1 MRCWQA
7 NFDVLQV
14 HAADLIVFA
23 LDEPDR
29 NEQQDKEN
37 RRMNPAMH
45 PEHDDITVQMWL
57 EIDQIIQTNRP
68 IAGSIIA
75 TLRQCQEVVG
85 YLPVELLDYIS
96 AGLNLSPSDVYGV
109 ASFYALFSMEP
120 KGRHTIKLCL
130 GTACYVKGIKEV
142 MSRIE
147 NEFSISEGGTTE
159 DRRFSLE
166 GVRCLGACGLAPVM
180 VIGED
185 THGDVTSDKIINIL
199 EKYE

>member
-1 MRCWQA
+1 MKSA
-7 NFDVLQV
+7 V
-14 HAADLIVFA
+14 
-23 LDEPDR
+23 
-29 NEQQDKEN
+29 
-37 RRMNPAMH
+37 H
-45 PEHDDITVQMWL
+45 PEHPDITDEMWPQ
-57 EIDQIIQTNRP
+57 IDEIIQRNRP
-68 IAGSIIA
+68 VAGSIITA
-75 TLRQCQEVVG
+75 LRECQDVVG

-96 AGLNLSPSDVYGV
+96 QGLNLPSSDVYGV

-147 NEFSISEGGTTE
+147 NQYGVKEGGTSE

-180 VIGED
+180 VIGPD
-185 THGDVTSDKIINIL
+185 THGDVTSDKIIDIL
-199 EKYE
+199 ETYE

>member
-1 MRCWQA
+1 M
-7 NFDVLQV
+7 
-14 HAADLIVFA
+14 
-23 LDEPDR
+23 
-29 NEQQDKEN
+29 
-37 RRMNPAMH
+37 RMNPAMH
-45 PEHDDITVQMWL
+45 PEHPDISEEMWPQ
-57 EIDQIIQTNRP
+57 IDRIIQTNRR

-85 YLPVELLDYIS
+85 YLPIELLDYIS
-96 AGLNLSPSDVYGV
+96 AGLNLPSSEVYGV

-147 NEFSISEGGTTE
+147 NEYDLKEGGTTE

-180 VIGED
+180 VIGPD
-185 THGDVTSDKIINIL
+185 THGDVSSDKIIDIL
-199 EKYE
+199 KTYE